1 MVTPMSDVF
10 DEQSPQTLRQIRLDT
25 LVRLRW
31 LAVLGQT
38 AALLVVYDGLE
49 IDVPIWACLAVIG
62 IYASVN
68 VALRLRF
75 RWNQRL
81 EPQQAACLLALDIIE
96 LAVLLYLTGGLENP
110 FSFLLAGP
118 VLISASTL
126 PKQMTLILGGLVFVC
141 ATILM
146 FSHYQLQWPDY
157 PQAWPEEEQHLGM
170 PPLYMIGVWISL
182 MLAIGYISIYAWQIT
197 EESRQLSEAL
207 AATELVLAR
216 EHYLTQL
223 DGLAAA
229 AAHELGT
236 PLSTILLVARE
247 LERQI
252 EERQIE
258 PDSRTAEDI
267 RLLREQAQRC
277 RIILGKLTELPAPG
291 EPFERMR
298 LSALIEEVVAPNRGD
313 DGVAIDVE
321 IARDDPHEP
330 VGARNPAVLYGLG
343 NILENAVDFA
353 RTRVE
358 VKATWTDEN
367 VVVEVNDD
375 GSGFP
380 PEIIDRM
387 GEPYVT
393 SERGRRMRGREM
405 PGLGLG
411 FFIAKTLLA
420 RSGAKISLKNKQ
432 FPQRGAI
439 VLVRWNRDDF
449 ERPLISYPPDDTISG
464 IESEQDTGQPDAGR
478 PGEGHA
484 GANLHLSSHPIV
496 GSGTGDHESDKSETP
511 PLAETH

>member
-1 MVTPMSDVF
+1 MSEVF
-10 DEQSPQTLRQIRLDT
+10 DEQTPQTLRHIRLDT

-38 AALLVVYDGLE
+38 AAVLIVHDGFDFE
-49 IDVPIWACLAVIG
+49 VPFWACLGVIAV
-62 IYASVN
+62 YASVN

-81 EPQQAACLLALDIIE
+81 EPHEAARLLALDIVE
-96 LAVLLYLTGGLENP
+96 LAVLLYLTGGLQNP

-118 VLISASTL
+118 VLISAAAL
-126 PKQMTLILGGLVFVC
+126 PKRMTLLLGVLVFIC
-141 ATILM
+141 ATILVR
-146 FSHYQLQWPDY
+146 FYY
-157 PQAWPEEEQHLGM
+157 PLPWPEEEPLEI
-170 PPLYMIGVWISL
+170 PRLYMIGVWLSL
-182 MLAIGYISIYAWQIT
+182 VLAIGYISIYAWQIT
-197 EESRQLSEAL
+197 EESRQLSDAL

-236 PLSTILLVARE
+236 PLSTILVVARE
-247 LERQI
+247 LEREI
-252 EERQIE
+252 EV
-258 PDSRTAEDI
+258 DSRFAEDI

-277 RIILGKLTELPAPG
+277 RVILGKLTELPAPG
-291 EPFERMR
+291 EPFERMK
-298 LSALIEEVVAPNRGD
+298 LSALIEEVVAPHRGA
-313 DGVAIDVE
+313 GVAIEVE
-321 IARDDPHEP
+321 IVRDDPNEP

-353 RTRVE
+353 RERVQ
-358 VKATWTDEN
+358 VTATWTDDN

-387 GEPYVT
+387 GEPYIT

-420 RSGAKISLKNKQ
+420 RSGAKISLRNKQ
-432 FPQRGAI
+432 FPQRGA
-439 VLVRWNRDDF
+439 VVRVRWKRDDF
-449 ERPLISYPPDDTISG
+449 ARPLISQSPDSTISG
-464 IESEQDTGQPDAGR
+464 EEEGGEADVLSQPVVES
-478 PGEGHA
+478 
-484 GANLHLSSHPIV
+484 
-496 GSGTGDHESDKSETP
+496 GSGKSETP
-511 PLAETH
+511 PLAEIH

>member
-1 MVTPMSDVF
+1 MSEVF
-10 DEQSPQTLRQIRLDT
+10 DEQTPQTLRHVLRLDT

-31 LAVLGQT
+31 LAVLGQ
-38 AALLVVYDGLE
+38 AAAVLVVYDGFDFE
-49 IDVPIWACLAVIG
+49 VPFWACLAVIAA
-62 IYASVN
+62 YAAVN
-68 VALRLRF
+68 IALRMRF

-81 EPQQAACLLALDIIE
+81 EPHQAARLLALDIIE
-96 LAVLLYLTGGLENP
+96 LAVLLFLTGGLKNP
-110 FSFLLAGP
+110 FAFLLAGP
-118 VLISASTL
+118 VLISAAAL
-126 PKQMTLILGGLVFVC
+126 PKRMTLILGGLVFIC
-141 ATILM
+141 ATILVLT
-146 FSHYQLQWPDY
+146 HYPLP
-157 PQAWPEEEQHLGM
+157 WPEEEPIDIPQ
-170 PPLYMIGVWISL
+170 LYMIGVWLSL
-182 MLAIGYISIYAWQIT
+182 MLAIGYISIYAAQIT
-197 EESRQLSEAL
+197 EESRQLSEGL

-236 PLSTILLVARE
+236 PLSTILVVARE
-247 LERQI
+247 LERDT
-252 EERQIE
+252 E
-258 PDSRTAEDI
+258 PDSRFAEDI

-277 RIILGKLTELPAPG
+277 RVILGKLTELPAPG
-291 EPFERMR
+291 EPFERMK
-298 LSALIEEVVAPNRGD
+298 LSALIEEVVAPHRGA
-313 DGVAIDVE
+313 GVAIEVE
-321 IARDDPHEP
+321 IARDDPNEP

-353 RTRVE
+353 RDRVAVKAGWTDDNVE
-358 VKATWTDEN
+358 V
-367 VVVEVNDD
+367 EVSDD

-439 VLVRWNRDDF
+439 VRVRWKRADF
-449 ERPLISYPPDDTISG
+449 ERPLISPPPDDILLA
-464 IESEQDTGQPDAGR
+464 EADEQPDA
-478 PGEGHA
+478 
-484 GANLHLSSHPIV
+484 LSQPLV
-496 GSGTGDHESDKSETP
+496 VPAAERADKSETP
-511 PLAETH
+511 PLAEIH

>member
-1 MVTPMSDVF
+1 MSEIF
-10 DEQSPQTLRQIRLDT
+10 DEQTPQTLRHIRLDT

-38 AALLVVYDGLE
+38 AAVLVVYDGFDFE
-49 IDVPIWACLAVIG
+49 VPFWACLGVIA

-81 EPQQAACLLALDIIE
+81 EPHQAARLLALDIVE
-96 LAVLLYLTGGLENP
+96 LAVLLYLTGGLQNP

-118 VLISASTL
+118 VLISAAAL
-126 PKQMTLILGGLVFVC
+126 PKRMTLLLGVLVFIC
-141 ATILM
+141 ATILVR
-146 FSHYQLQWPDY
+146 FYFPLP
-157 PQAWPEEEQHLGM
+157 WPEEEPLEI
-170 PPLYMIGVWISL
+170 PRLYMIGVWLSL
-182 MLAIGYISIYAWQIT
+182 VLAIGYISIYAWQIT
-197 EESRQLSEAL
+197 EESRQLSDAL

-236 PLSTILLVARE
+236 PLSTILVVARE
-247 LERQI
+247 LEREI
-252 EERQIE
+252 EV
-258 PDSRTAEDI
+258 DSRFAEDI

-277 RIILGKLTELPAPG
+277 RVILGKLTELPAPG
-291 EPFERMR
+291 EPFERMK
-298 LSALIEEVVAPNRGD
+298 LSALIEEVVAPHRGA
-313 DGVAIDVE
+313 GVAIEVE
-321 IARDDPHEP
+321 IARDDPNEP

-353 RTRVE
+353 RERVQ
-358 VKATWTDEN
+358 VTATWTDDN

-420 RSGAKISLKNKQ
+420 RSGAKLSLKNKQ

-439 VLVRWNRDDF
+439 VRVRWKRDDF
-449 ERPLISYPPDDTISG
+449 ERPLISQPLDSTISG
-464 IESEQDTGQPDAGR
+464 IEAGEESDALSQPRVG
-478 PGEGHA
+478 PGSG
-484 GANLHLSSHPIV
+484 GAN
-496 GSGTGDHESDKSETP
+496 KSETP
-511 PLAETH
+511 PLAEIH

>member
-1 MVTPMSDVF
+1 MSEVF
-10 DEQSPQTLRQIRLDT
+10 DEQTPQTLRHVLRLDT

-31 LAVLGQT
+31 LAVLGQ
-38 AALLVVYDGLE
+38 AAAVLVVYDGFDFE
-49 IDVPIWACLAVIG
+49 VPFWACLAVIAA
-62 IYASVN
+62 YAAVN
-68 VALRLRF
+68 IALRMRF

-81 EPQQAACLLALDIIE
+81 EPHQAARLLALDIIE
-96 LAVLLYLTGGLENP
+96 LAVLLFLTGGLKNP
-110 FSFLLAGP
+110 FAFLLAGP
-118 VLISASTL
+118 VLISAAAL
-126 PKQMTLILGGLVFVC
+126 PKRMTLILGGLVFIC
-141 ATILM
+141 ATILVLT
-146 FSHYQLQWPDY
+146 HYPLP
-157 PQAWPEEEQHLGM
+157 WPEEEPIDIPQ
-170 PPLYMIGVWISL
+170 LYMIGVWLSL
-182 MLAIGYISIYAWQIT
+182 MLAIGYISIYAAQIT
-197 EESRQLSEAL
+197 EESRQLSEGL

-236 PLSTILLVARE
+236 PLSTILVVARE
-247 LERQI
+247 LERDT
-252 EERQIE
+252 E
-258 PDSRTAEDI
+258 PDSRFAEDI

-277 RIILGKLTELPAPG
+277 RVILGKLTELPAPG
-291 EPFERMR
+291 EPFERMK
-298 LSALIEEVVAPNRGD
+298 LSALIEEVVAPHRGA
-313 DGVAIDVE
+313 GVAIEVE
-321 IARDDPHEP
+321 IARDDPNEP

-353 RTRVE
+353 RDRVAVKAGWTDDNVE
-358 VKATWTDEN
+358 V
-367 VVVEVNDD
+367 EVSDD

-439 VLVRWNRDDF
+439 VRVRWKRADF
-449 ERPLISYPPDDTISG
+449 ERPLISPPPDDTLLA
-464 IESEQDTGQPDAGR
+464 EADEQPDALSQ
-478 PGEGHA
+478 PSVVPAAEGA
-484 GANLHLSSHPIV
+484 
-496 GSGTGDHESDKSETP
+496 DKSETP
-511 PLAETH
+511 PLAEIH

>member
-1 MVTPMSDVF
+1 MSDIF
-10 DEQSPQTLRQIRLDT
+10 DEQTPQTLRHIRLDT

-38 AALLVVYDGLE
+38 AAVLVVYDGFDFE
-49 IDVPIWACLAVIG
+49 VPFWACLGVIA

-81 EPQQAACLLALDIIE
+81 EPHQAARLLALDIIE
-96 LAVLLYLTGGLENP
+96 LAVLLYLTGGLQNP

-118 VLISASTL
+118 VLISAAAL
-126 PKQMTLILGGLVFVC
+126 PKRMTLILGGLVFIC
-141 ATILM
+141 ATILVR
-146 FSHYQLQWPDY
+146 FYY
-157 PQAWPEEEQHLGM
+157 PLPWPEEEPLEI
-170 PPLYMIGVWISL
+170 PRLYMIGVWLSL
-182 MLAIGYISIYAWQIT
+182 VLAIGYISIYAWQIT
-197 EESRQLSEAL
+197 EESRQLSDAL

-236 PLSTILLVARE
+236 PLSTILVVARE
-247 LERQI
+247 LER
-252 EERQIE
+252 EVE
-258 PDSRTAEDI
+258 PDSRFADDI

-277 RIILGKLTELPAPG
+277 RVILGKLTELPAPG
-291 EPFERMR
+291 EPFERMK
-298 LSALIEEVVAPNRGD
+298 LSALIEEVVAPNRGA
-313 DGVAIDVE
+313 GVAIEVE
-321 IARDDPHEP
+321 IARDDPNEP

-353 RTRVE
+353 RERVE
-358 VKATWTDEN
+358 VKATWTDED
-367 VVVEVNDD
+367 VMVEVNDD

-439 VLVRWNRDDF
+439 VRVRWNRVDF
-449 ERPLISYPPDDTISG
+449 ERPLISQPPDDTIFG
-464 IESEQDTGQPDAGR
+464 GETDGSEAGEPHNALSQPSINA
-478 PGEGHA
+478 
-484 GANLHLSSHPIV
+484 
-496 GSGTGDHESDKSETP
+496 GSGGADKSEKP
-511 PLAETH
+511 PLAEIH